1 MTDGV
6 DDVILVKDLEGRYL
20 TINPGGARLMQASI
34 EAIIGCDDR
43 QFLDADTAERIRA
56 HDLRVIAEGVAHTY
70 EEEIVSAGTARTF
83 LTVKA
88 PHRDGSGKII
98 GLIGISRDITERKRA
113 EEEIRVLNTELEQR
127 VADRTAELESVDHAL
142 EAFSY
147 SVSHDLRTPRRDI
160 DGFAQAL
167 AEDYGDR
174 PADHRAARSEIA
186 ETRRT
191 GSAEEDAGE

>member
-1 MTDGV
+1 M
-6 DDVILVKDLEGRYL
+6 
-20 TINPGGARLMQASI
+20 
-34 EAIIGCDDR
+34 
-43 QFLDADTAERIRA
+43 
-56 HDLRVIAEGVAHTY
+56 
-70 EEEIVSAGTARTF
+70 
-83 LTVKA
+83 
-88 PHRDGSGKII
+88 
-98 GLIGISRDITERKRA
+98 TERKRA
-113 EEEIRVLNTELEQR
+113 EKEIRLLNAELEQR
-127 VADRTAELESVDHAL
+127 VADRTAELESVDHEL